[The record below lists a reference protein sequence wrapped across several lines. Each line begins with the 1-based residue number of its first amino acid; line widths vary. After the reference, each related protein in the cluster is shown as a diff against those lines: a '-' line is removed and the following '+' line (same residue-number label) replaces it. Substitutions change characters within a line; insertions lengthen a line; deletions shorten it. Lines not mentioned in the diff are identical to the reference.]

1 MFAEHDKHYPSR
13 SGQTSLAT
21 AVTNITKPVTR
32 EFISGPVF
40 AVVMAFRSSS
50 SPGLDD
56 NQPHRRPA
64 EGGRPPT
71 PLRRR
76 APHAPRPRGHQQQGQ
91 QQVRRQR
98 MQKRR
103 VGFGRLFD
111 IEFILIRPGIHSE
124 TIKSKVGGFYSQER
138 RYYLRHPK
146 PSLSRRGF
154 HAT

>member
-1 MFAEHDKHYPSR
+1 MLP
-13 SGQTSLAT
+13 L
-21 AVTNITKPVTR
+21 
-32 EFISGPVF
+32 F
-40 AVVMAFRSSS
+40 AVMIVFFRSNS

-91 QQVRRQR
+91 QQVRQR

-103 VGFGRLFD
+103 VELGRGVD
-111 IEFILIRPGIHSE
+111 VKFIVIWTGVLRKLLSL
-124 TIKSKVGGFYSQER
+124 KSKPFTLFNQVGLKDKLGDPESFRVEAK
-138 RYYLRHPK
+138 LH
-146 PSLSRRGF
+146 
-154 HAT
+154 TT